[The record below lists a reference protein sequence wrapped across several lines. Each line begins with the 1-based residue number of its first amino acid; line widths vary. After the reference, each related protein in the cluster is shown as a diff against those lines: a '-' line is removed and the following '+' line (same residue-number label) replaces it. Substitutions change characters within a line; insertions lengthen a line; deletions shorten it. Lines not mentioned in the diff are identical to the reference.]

1 MNPTGPARA
10 EAVAALFARGLTL
23 HQQGELAQARGLYQQ
38 VLRAEPRHV
47 DALHLLGVVAAQTG
61 NPQAAAELMD
71 QALQLDAANPA
82 ILANRGNALE
92 DLQRLEEALQAFR
105 RAYALAPDQDYLLG
119 MVLRVQQH
127 LSLWDG
133 WHEGL
138 QALRQ
143 ALRAGRR
150 AAMPF
155 EVLSMLDD
163 PALHRRCSEIYCA
176 DRFPP
181 DDALGPLAPRR
192 ARAPADRIHVA
203 YFSSDFFGHATLHLM
218 LEMLEQHDR
227 SRFEVTAFSFGPAR
241 ADEWRARAAG
251 AVDRFVDVHERTDR
265 EIAALARQLG
275 VDIGVDLKGHTN
287 NARAGI
293 FAFRTAPLQ
302 VNFLGYPGTPGSPV
316 IDYHI
321 ADHVI
326 IPDASLEH
334 YVEKIVRL
342 TGCYQPNLAR
352 REPADRRTGRA
363 DHGLPARGF
372 VFASFNAN
380 YKISPEVYDGWM
392 RILQRVP
399 GSVLWLMVASDE
411 AERNLRESARQR
423 GVPDSRLAFARHLPV
438 DQHLERMRHADLM
451 LDCHPYGAGTTASDA
466 LRMGVPVLTRPGASF
481 ASRLAASLLRTVGL
495 DELVM
500 ATPRDYED
508 QAVALAMAPA
518 ALEPIRYRLA
528 KGIVE
533 SGVFD
538 PALFAR
544 RMEAAYFAMFERQQ
558 RGLAPA
564 HLDVVEW
571 TESAVPGAFVR
582 AYGGIE
588 ADPAEG
594 VEALLAAA
602 SQSYRE
608 GHASR
613 AAGLLEI
620 AIRRMPGHAR
630 AHSRLGAV
638 LLALG
643 RHEQALDHLGA
654 AVASA
659 PNHAE
664 FHNNLG
670 VGLHAAG
677 RPHEAR
683 NCFGHALALRP
694 DYLAAARNLEAL
706 SFDPRDAVSA
716 GSAR

>member
-1 MNPTGPARA
+1 VNPTGPAPA
-10 EAVAALFARGLTL
+10 EAVPTLFARGLAL
-23 HQQGELAQARGLYQQ
+23 HRQGELAQARSLYLQ
-38 VLRAEPRHV
+38 VLQAEPRHA

-61 NPQAAAELMD
+61 NPQAAADLMG
-71 QALQLDAANPA
+71 QALRIDADNPA

-92 DLQRLEEALQAFR
+92 DLHRLDEALQAFR
-105 RAYALAPDQDYLLG
+105 RAYALAPGQDYLLG
-119 MVLRVQQH
+119 MLLRVQQH
-127 LSLWDG
+127 LCLWED

-138 QALRQ
+138 HALVE

-163 PALHRRCSEIYCA
+163 PALHRRCSEIYSA
-176 DRFPP
+176 DRFAP
-181 DDALGPLAPRR
+181 DGALGELAPRR
-192 ARAPADRIHVA
+192 ARASSDRIHVA
-203 YFSSDFFGHATLHLM
+203 YFSSDFFSHATLHLM

-227 SRFEVTAFSFGPAR
+227 TRFEVTAFSFGPAR
-241 ADEWRARAAG
+241 PDEWRARVAG
-251 AVDRFVDVHERTDR
+251 AVDRFIDVHERTDR
-265 EIAALARQLG
+265 EIATLARQLN

-302 VNFLGYPGTPGSPV
+302 VNFLGYPGTPGSPL

-342 TGCYQPNLAR
+342 PGCYQPNLGR
-352 REPADRRTGRA
+352 REASAVRTARA
-363 DHGLPARGF
+363 DHQLPDQGF

-380 YKISPEVYDGWM
+380 YKISPGVYDGWM
-392 RILQRVP
+392 RILRRVP
-399 GSVLWLMVASDE
+399 SSVLWLLAASDD
-411 AERNLRESARQR
+411 AERNLRESARRR
-423 GVPDSRLAFARHLPV
+423 GVPDSRLVFARHLPV
-438 DQHLERMRHADLM
+438 GQHLERMQHADLM

-500 ATPRDYED
+500 ATPQDYED
-508 QAVALAMAPA
+508 QAVALALDPA
-518 ALEPIRYRLA
+518 ALEPLRRRLA
-528 KGIVE
+528 EGIVQ

-538 PALFAR
+538 PVLYAR
-544 RMEAAYFAMFERQQ
+544 RIEAAYLAMFERQQ
-558 RGLAPA
+558 RGLSPA
-564 HLDVVEW
+564 NLDVVEW
-571 TESAVPGAFVR
+571 TEPAAPGAWVR
-582 AYGGIE
+582 VYGGIE
-588 ADPAEG
+588 VDAGEDVDAVLE
-594 VEALLAAA
+594 AA

-613 AAGLLEI
+613 AVGLLET
-620 AIRRMPGHAR
+620 AIRRKPGHAR
-630 AHSRLGAV
+630 ARSRLGAV

-643 RHEQALDHLGA
+643 RHQEAMDQLGA
-654 AVASA
+654 AVALA
-659 PNHAE
+659 PSHAE

-670 VGLHAAG
+670 VALHAAG
-677 RPHEAR
+677 RFPEAR
-683 NCFGHALALRP
+683 DCFSRALALRP
-694 DYLAAARNLEAL
+694 EYLAAARNLEAL
-706 SFDPRDAVSA
+706 SVGPGDAVSA
-716 GSAR
+716 GLAR